1 MTKSAASEIVHL
13 ANGMLRHRF
22 GYTPK
27 SRNLRGPSF
36 FAKAVMQKLLRDG
49 KWVKRERS
57 ARRPIDFR
65 LDADAARQDRRSAE
79 GGVSRSNADDGA
91 DDQLRDNWRRGATRR
106 AAGFRVELMRDWKQ
120 AVARWNDISPSTPFQ
135 HPQWYDAWYGAFAG
149 PTASSR

>member
-1 MTKSAASEIVHL
+1 MTISYTNEAIRRSEIVHL

-65 LDADAARQDRRSAE
+65 LDKSPARQASRLAQRSGQDRISGRSQ
-79 GGVSRSNADDGA
+79 S
-91 DDQLRDNWRRGATRR
+91 
-106 AAGFRVELMRDWKQ
+106 
-120 AVARWNDISPSTPFQ
+120 
-135 HPQWYDAWYGAFAG
+135 
-149 PTASSR
+149 